1 MESGSSR
8 PVLAARG
15 ISKHYGSVAALDRVD
30 IEIQAGEVVGLVG
43 DNGAGKSTLVKIL
56 SGAIQPNAGDLF
68 VMGEKVELKS
78 PQMARERG
86 IETIYQDLALAL
98 DLNVA
103 ANLFLGR
110 EKLRSGMLGRLNWL
124 NDRLMMTTAI
134 EKLRDLRI
142 QLPSIRAEC
151 GSLSGGQR
159 QAVAVARAVMW
170 DSRVVLMDEPTAA
183 LGVEQQQQVADL
195 IRELHRQGVAVLV
208 ISHNLPQV
216 CILCQRVVALRH
228 GRVVGELA
236 GKDLSVE
243 KMVLF
248 ITGGATLASE
258 AGARG

>member
-1 MESGSSR
+1 MESGSG

-78 PQMARERG
+78 PRMARERG

-110 EKLRSGMLGRLNWL
+110 EKLRSGLLGRLNWL

-228 GRVVGELA
+228 GRVVGELV

-248 ITGGATLASE
+248 ITGGATLASG
-258 AGARG
+258 AGAGG